1 MAAFGIETNANKANA
16 GAVKGVQQ
24 EIACECWFTSSG
36 KVVPLMIKVRDED
49 GEIRTIRH
57 IEIHHQEAKRY
68 AGIPSI
74 EFDCTLI
81 VLAQEIKAKLIYY
94 QTENRWVMNFKK

>member
-1 MAAFGIETNANKANA
+1 MAAFGIGINSEKADA
-16 GAVKGVQQ
+16 GAVKGVQR

-57 IEIHHQEAKRY
+57 IEVHHQEAKRY

-81 VLAQEIKAKLIYY
+81 ILAQAIEAKLIYY
-94 QTENRWVMNFKK
+94 QTENRWVINFET